1 MSPSLP
7 VDTGAR
13 PLASASPLRSNAERL
28 RLLHAIT
35 APEGGTFEERVR
47 RALALAATLLGY
59 DIGILSRVKNGT
71 YTVVSCHAPDVALDP
86 GATFSLNDTYCS
98 LMLATGELL
107 SIEHMGQSEHHHHP
121 CYSAFELESYAGVPV
136 YREGE
141 VWGTLNVSSPTPRTA
156 PLPEADGDLLRV
168 LATWIGGELEREN
181 LVRSLNEHE
190 VRLQAVLKQAPLILY
205 AFDADG
211 TVTLSTG
218 GGLAG
223 VGLED
228 GQAVGMNL
236 RDFNEPGSP
245 ADLSAMEA
253 LSGTSSSWQS
263 EYQGRMF
270 ETTAEPVLG
279 ADGAVVGGIAVSMDV
294 TERAH
299 AETAQQE
306 SELRY
311 RMLSGATSE
320 GIAFSRDG
328 VIFDCNHQLARLFG
342 YPDRESALGSNPAHV
357 VAPEYVDLVYQKMI
371 ENQAEPYEVVCVR
384 PDGTRFWAEV
394 KGQPIDYNGETVR
407 MTTIRDITPQ
417 KDAEAQTR
425 FHADVLRHVSD
436 AVIAMDL
443 EGRVTYWNV
452 GAERIHGFDAE
463 RMLGRRLDE
472 VVRYKIDEDS
482 YRPPALDSDL
492 VAMFRESDTFGHL
505 IYTTPHGIRRYVSVS
520 SSVLRDE
527 EGDAR
532 GMLAVV
538 RDVTEQHEMAV
549 KLQHQAYHDTLTGL
563 PNRAWFRAKID
574 QALDQGDPFAVLFID
589 LDHFKVVNDSLGH
602 NAGDQLLKS
611 IAIRLRGALGAS
623 VGAVVSRLGGDEFGV
638 LLPGT
643 PAQAQTTATVLLSAL
658 DAPINLGPR
667 TLAPEGSVGVV
678 TAASQYEDPDALLR
692 DADTAMY
699 VAKRSGRNQICLFDE
714 AMHEAAKERFQL
726 EHDLR
731 LAVER
736 DQLRLRFQPI
746 IDIETGRVA
755 GLEALVRWEHPT
767 QGLLGPGVFI
777 PLAEEINLIPT
788 IDRWVLQATC
798 KEIGTWALEPG
809 AFLVSVN
816 CSDQT
821 LLSDGLSS
829 FAYNAITAA
838 GLPAST
844 LALELTER
852 ALIDSTTSGDALE
865 SLRAKGVKILVDDFG
880 SGYSSLGLL
889 HALPVD
895 GLKIDQ
901 TFVAD
906 LESSPSAQAVV
917 RAVSQMTRDLE
928 LRVVAEGI
936 ETREQLERLRELGC
950 QLGQGFLFSHP
961 VPPEDARALLGRSLL

>member
-1 MSPSLP
+1 L
-7 VDTGAR
+7 
-13 PLASASPLRSNAERL
+13 LR
-28 RLLHAIT
+28 AIT
-35 APEGGTFEERVR
+35 APDGGTFEERVQ
-47 RALALAATLLGY
+47 RALALTTALLEY
-59 DIGILSRVKNGT
+59 DIGILSRIQDERYIVIA
-71 YTVVSCHAPDVALDP
+71 CHAPGVALQP
-86 GATFSLNDTYCS
+86 GAHFSLESTYCS

-107 SIEHMGQSEHHHHP
+107 SIEHMGQSADRYHP
-121 CYSAFELESYAGVPV
+121 CYEAFELESYAGIPV
-136 YREGE
+136 YRNGE
-141 VWGTLNVSSPTPRTA
+141 IWGTLNVSSPTPRPT
-156 PLPEADGDLLRV
+156 PLPEADGEFLRV
-168 LATWIGGELEREN
+168 LATWIGGELERQD
-181 LVRSLNEHE
+181 LLRSLTEQEIQLN
-190 VRLQAVLKQAPLILY
+190 AVLKQAPMILY
-205 AFDADG
+205 AFDVER

-218 GGLAG
+218 GGLAAL
-223 VGLED
+223 GLED
-228 GQAVGMNL
+228 GQTVGMNL

-245 ADLSAMEA
+245 ADVSTRNA
-253 LSGTSSSWQS
+253 LSGTASSWQA
-263 EYQGRMF
+263 EYQGRMY
-270 ETTAEPVLG
+270 ETSAEPIFG
-279 ADGAVVGGIAVSMDV
+279 NDGTVIGGIAVSMDV
-294 TERAH
+294 TSRAE
-299 AETAQQE
+299 AEAAQQE

-311 RMLSGATSE
+311 RMLSNATSE
-320 GIAFSRDG
+320 GIAFSRNG

-342 YPDRESALGSNPAHV
+342 YPDRADAIGTDPSQV
-357 VAPEYVDLVYQKMI
+357 VAPEYAEQVREIMI
-371 ENQAEPYEVVCVR
+371 QNRPEPYEVVCIR
-384 PDGTRFWAEV
+384 PDGTRFWAEI
-394 KGQPIDYNGETVR
+394 KGHPIDYNGETVR
-407 MTTIRDITPQ
+407 MTAVRDITPQ

-436 AVIAMDL
+436 AVIALDL

-452 GAERIHGFDAE
+452 GAERIHGFDAD

-482 YRPPALDSDL
+482 YRPPALESTL
-492 VAMFRESDTFGHL
+492 EAMFRESDTFGHL
-505 IYTTPHGIRRYVSVS
+505 IYTTPHGIRRYVSVA

-538 RDVTEQHEMAV
+538 RDVTDQHEMAV
-549 KLQHQAYHDTLTGL
+549 QLQHQAYHDALTGL
-563 PNRAWFRAKID
+563 PNRAWFHAKIK
-574 QALDQGDPFAVLFID
+574 QALDHGDPFAVLFID

-611 IAIRLRGALGAS
+611 ISTRLRETLGAS

-638 LLPGT
+638 LLPGDAAHAET
-643 PAQAQTTATVLLSAL
+643 AAVALLQTL
-658 DAPINLGPR
+658 DAPVNLGPR

-678 TAASQYEDPDALLR
+678 TMASQYDDPDALLR

-699 VAKRSGRNQICLFDE
+699 VAKRSGRNQICIFDE

-746 IDIETGRVA
+746 IHLETGTLA
-755 GLEALVRWEHPT
+755 GVEALVRWEHPT
-767 QGLLGPGVFI
+767 QGLISPGVFV
-777 PLAEEINLIPT
+777 PLAEEVNLIPT

-798 KEIGTWALEPG
+798 AEVGTWPIAPDS
-809 AFLVSVN
+809 FLVSVN

-821 LLSDGLSS
+821 LLSNGLSA
-829 FAYNAITAA
+829 FAYDAITSAN
-838 GLPAST
+838 LPASV

-865 SLRAKGVKILVDDFG
+865 SLRARGVKILVDDFG

-906 LESSPSAQAVV
+906 LESSPSARAVV

-936 ETREQLERLRELGC
+936 ETREQLGRLRELGC
-950 QLGQGFLFSHP
+950 QLGQGFLFSKP
-961 VPPEDARALLGRSLL
+961 VPPEEARALLGQTLL

>member
-1 MSPSLP
+1 MSLSFP
-7 VDTGAR
+7 DTLGGH
-13 PLASASPLRSNAERL
+13 PPELDLPLRSHAERL

-35 APEGGTFEERVR
+35 APGGGTFEERVR
-47 RALALAATLLGY
+47 RALALTTALLGY
-59 DIGILSRVKNGT
+59 DIGILSRVTDNT
-71 YTVVSCHAPDVALDP
+71 YTVAACHTPNGGLEPGDAFALE
-86 GATFSLNDTYCS
+86 DTYCS
-98 LMLATGELL
+98 LMLASGDLL
-107 SIEHMGQSEHHHHP
+107 CIEHMGQSEHLHHP
-121 CYSAFELESYAGVPV
+121 CYAAFELESYAGVPV
-136 YREGE
+136 YREGS
-141 VWGTLNVSSPTPRTA
+141 VWGTLNVSSLA
-156 PLPEADGDLLRV
+156 PKTSPMPEADGELLRV
-168 LATWIGGELEREN
+168 LATWIGGELERQD
-181 LVRSLNEHE
+181 LIQSLNEKDL
-190 VRLQAVLKQAPLILY
+190 RLNAVLKQAPMILY

-211 TVTLSTG
+211 TVTLSMG

-223 VGLED
+223 LGLVE
-228 GQAVGMNL
+228 GQTVGMNL
-236 RDFNEPGSP
+236 RDFSPPGSL
-245 ADLSAMEA
+245 ADISTQKA
-253 LSGTSSSWQS
+253 LSGTASSWTS
-263 EYQGRMF
+263 EYQGRMY
-270 ETTAEPVLG
+270 ETTAEPIFG
-279 ADGAVVGGIAVSMDV
+279 DDGAVVGGIAVSMDV
-294 TERAH
+294 STRAQ
-299 AETAQQE
+299 AEAAQQE

-328 VIFDCNHQLARLFG
+328 VVFDCNHQLAVLFG
-342 YPDRESALGSNPAHV
+342 YPTREAAIGTDPSKV
-357 VAPEYVDLVYQKMI
+357 VAPEYVALVREMMI
-371 ENQAEPYEVVCVR
+371 QNRPEPYEAVCVR
-384 PDGTRFWAEV
+384 LDGTRFWAEII
-394 KGQPIDYNGETVR
+394 GHPIDYDGETVR
-407 MTTIRDITPQ
+407 MTAIRDITAQ

-452 GAERIHGFDAE
+452 GAERIHGFDAD

-472 VVRYKIDEDS
+472 VVRYAIDEDS

-492 VAMFRESDTFGHL
+492 EAMFRESDTFGHL
-505 IYTTPHGIRRYVSVS
+505 IYTTPHGLRRYVSVS

-538 RDVTEQHEMAV
+538 RDVTDQHEMAV

-563 PNRAWFRAKID
+563 PNRAWFHAKIK
-574 QALDQGDPFAVLFID
+574 QALAEGDPFAVLFID

-611 IAIRLRGALGAS
+611 IAIRLRETLGAS

-638 LLPGT
+638 LLPGD
-643 PAQAQTTATVLLSAL
+643 PAHAKRTATALLEAL
-658 DAPINLGPR
+658 DAPVDLGPR

-678 TAASQYEDPDALLR
+678 TTASTYDDPDALLR

-699 VAKRSGRNQICLFDE
+699 VAKRGGRNQICLFDE

-731 LAVER
+731 LAVAR

-746 IDIETGRVA
+746 IDIETGVIA

-777 PLAEEINLIPT
+777 PLAEEINLIPV

-798 KEIGTWALEPG
+798 KEVGTWSLDPDS
-809 AFLVSVN
+809 FVVSVN

-829 FAYNAITAA
+829 FAYDSITAA
-838 GLPAST
+838 NLPASV

-906 LESSPSAQAVV
+906 LESSPSARAVV

-936 ETREQLERLRELGC
+936 ETHEQLERLRELGC
-950 QLGQGFLFSHP
+950 QLGQGFLFSRP
-961 VPPEDARALLGRSLL
+961 IPPEDARALIGRSLL